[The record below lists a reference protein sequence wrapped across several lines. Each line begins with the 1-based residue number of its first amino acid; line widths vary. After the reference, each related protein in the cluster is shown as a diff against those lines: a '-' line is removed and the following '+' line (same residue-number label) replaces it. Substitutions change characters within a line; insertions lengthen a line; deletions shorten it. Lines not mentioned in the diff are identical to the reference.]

1 MYGSVRIKKSGK
13 EAVWQME
20 CGKSMMGGEI
30 DFIMKK
36 NRWTGN
42 VMILFFILLLTFLPR
57 TVQTAG
63 KKQGGGKGKI
73 TCSVKKGTLT
83 ISGKGAVTYSQIK
96 VKNKGKIKKIVV
108 KKGITSLPKWA
119 FVDFKKVKEVVIAS
133 SVNTIAEGVLPNA
146 KTLKK
151 VTMPGTFYFDLEVSD
166 DVYRSLENGRSRIDT
181 VYFNTPLS
189 LETLAYVSSN
199 HLIVS
204 KKDKKYKS
212 IGGVIYSKNGKSI
225 VRVPAYRKS
234 LKVAAGCEEFCLQSV
249 MYANRDIE
257 HNASLMCRSLSKIT
271 LPRSVKTVDEM
282 KYFADCYASP
292 RLTEMTIHTKRL
304 DSKSILSILACI
316 EFKDEEGFLRQFPY
330 VNIKKGMCVNSR
342 DNCLLR
348 YTGKAADVKVPDD
361 VKKIGRNAF
370 LRKKIKRCVIPDT
383 VSELEDHVFY
393 DCGKL
398 VEVRFPK
405 ALTAMGSH
413 VCSYCRRLD
422 HVVFPHG
429 ISKVPEAAFKRCDS
443 LRDITLPDTV
453 TTIEESAFEDS
464 SVPASILLQGNIK
477 EIKYHAFALDEWYG
491 LVGWNELVLPATVE
505 KVDAYAFVMRSLER
519 ATVCGPTAG
528 IHAKAFAHVWNKA
541 TTLTLTFEKGVE
553 EWQTN
558 LFLRSGGAADVE
570 FEWHDITGVDGWQ
583 IQVSQDPLFTGE
595 SKTYYAQKGMTHM
608 NLHDDL
614 FVMDYVRIRPF
625 KLIDGNMC
633 FGRWDMDTL
642 KRN

>member
-1 MYGSVRIKKSGK
+1 
-13 EAVWQME
+13 
-20 CGKSMMGGEI
+20 
-30 DFIMKK
+30 MKK
-36 NRWTGN
+36 NRGTGN
-42 VMILFFILLLTFLPR
+42 VMILCFILLLAFLPR
-57 TVQTAG
+57 TVQAAG
-63 KKQGGGKGKI
+63 KRQGKI

-83 ISGKGAVTYSQIK
+83 ISGKGAVMYSQIK

-166 DVYRSLENGRSRIDT
+166 DVYRSLENGRSKIDT

-257 HNASLMCRSLSKIT
+257 HNESLMCRSLSKIT

-292 RLTEMTIHTKRL
+292 RLTEMTIQTKRL
-304 DSKSILSILACI
+304 DSRSILSILACI
-316 EFKDEEGFLRQFPY
+316 EFKDEERFLRQFPY
-330 VNIKKGMCVNSR
+330 VKIKKGMCVNSR
-342 DNCLLR
+342 DDCLLR
-348 YTGKAADVKVPDD
+348 YTGKAADVKVPDG

-370 LRKKIKRCVIPDT
+370 RTKKIKRCVIPDT

-393 DCGKL
+393 DCRKL
-398 VEVRFPK
+398 EEVRFPK

-443 LRDITLPDTV
+443 LRDMTLPDTV

-464 SVPASILLQGNIK
+464 SVPASIFLQGNIK

-528 IHAKAFAHVWNKA
+528 IHAKAFAHVWNKT

-558 LFLRSGGAADVE
+558 LHLRSGGAADVE

-583 IQVSQDPLFTGE
+583 IQVSRDPLFTGE

-608 NLHDDL
+608 DLHDDL